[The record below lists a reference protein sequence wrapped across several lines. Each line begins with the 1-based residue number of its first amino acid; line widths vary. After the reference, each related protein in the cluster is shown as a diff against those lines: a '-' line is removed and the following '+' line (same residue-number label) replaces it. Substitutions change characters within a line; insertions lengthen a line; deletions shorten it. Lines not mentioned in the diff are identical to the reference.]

1 MMDFGLKMDTYETNV
16 MKVLDQIQEKE
27 NSLFDINQQIEDVDA
42 QIAKEEEIFKEF
54 QMRLGQTTEGE
65 N

>member
-1 MMDFGLKMDTYETNV
+1 ME
-16 MKVLDQIQEKE
+16 E
-27 NSLFDINQQIEDVDA
+27 VDA
-42 QIAKEEEIFKEF
+42 EIAKEEEIFREF